1 MPSNSSFID
10 KSETSFHRIRSVL
23 TEVVRVLES
32 TKVQE
37 IELAE
42 QVKTILSENFSSGDG
57 DEDEAKTPPPLPPRP
72 QLPPP
77 LPPRLP
83 LPPPVPPKTKT
94 LSPGPSPTFKT
105 VKDFGVTGRG
115 EGRGEGKILSPGPS
129 PISQSIKTMED
140 FRIVKVLG
148 KGSFSKVVM
157 GKEKTTGEILAMKIL
172 RKDKFA
178 HALAENK
185 ILQKTSHPFLVSLK
199 YSFQTPDWLC
209 LVTEYVRGGDLE
221 FHLSRVGVFPEYLTR
236 FYGAEIILGIQCL
249 HSIGVV
255 HRDMKLENLM
265 LDEKGHIKIIDFGHC
280 KEGMYF
286 RHTTR
291 TFCGVPEYMAPEML
305 GEKYGREVDWW
316 QVGVAMYVMM
326 SGKFPFY
333 SPEGGAVL
341 FDLIVRKK

>member
-1 MPSNSSFID
+1 MVMRMRQKLLHPFLLAHNSLHPF
-10 KSETSFHRIRSVL
+10 L
-23 TEVVRVLES
+23 
-32 TKVQE
+32 
-37 IELAE
+37 LAYHSLL
-42 QVKTILSENFSSGDG
+42 QSLQ
-57 DEDEAKTPPPLPPRP
+57 R
-72 QLPPP
+72 
-77 LPPRLP
+77 PRLYLLVP
-83 LPPPVPPKTKT
+83 LL
-94 LSPGPSPTFKT
+94 LSRYIYNIIIVIMFLSIVSPLFLSIFPQT

-185 ILQKTSHPFLVSLK
+185 ILQKTSHPFLVVRPPCSLSGPRSMAIFSLFAQSLK